1 MKRSLVGLASLAL
14 ALSASTATAQMIGNP
29 VYVPIGMGTG
39 VSLAGDYGRGLNNA
53 SGKGNY
59 FGGRVTLGLPF
70 FYVMAGAGTFKAKGA
85 ASSQTAF
92 GADIGMNLLDLPLV
106 PVKVSAQA
114 GGGYVKSGSYKQLD
128 VPIAVAI
135 GLSLP
140 TPGIGI
146 TPWVAPRVHIQH
158 TSGAGASSTDVRF
171 GGSAGI
177 NAHFGM
183 LGVHAAVD
191 YISFKAPAGSGLS
204 SGDVSPLVFGIG
216 ASLGL
221 TVPGL

>member
-1 MKRSLVGLASLAL
+1 MMKRSLVGLACLAL
-14 ALSASTATAQMIGNP
+14 GLSASPAAAQMMGNP

-39 VSLAGDYGRGLNNA
+39 VNVAGDYGRGLNNA

-70 FYVMAGAGTFKAKGA
+70 FYVMAGAGTLKTAER
-85 ASSQTAF
+85 QTVF
-92 GADIGMNLLDLPLV
+92 GADLGMNLLDLPLV

-114 GGGYVKSGSYKQLD
+114 GGGYMKSGSYKQLD

-158 TSGAGASSTDVRF
+158 ASDTGVSSTDVRF

-177 NAHFGM
+177 NVHVGM

-216 ASLGL
+216 ASFGL

>member
-14 ALSASTATAQMIGNP
+14 ALSASSATAQMVGNP

-39 VSLAGDYGRGLNNA
+39 VSIDGDYGRGLNTA
-53 SGKGNY
+53 SGKGDY
-59 FGGRVTLGLPF
+59 FGARVTLGLPF
-70 FYVMAGAGTFKAKGA
+70 FYVMAGAGTLKTADR
-85 ASSQTAF
+85 QTVF
-92 GADIGMNLLDLPLV
+92 GADVGMNLLDLPLV

-114 GGGYVKSGSYKQLD
+114 GGGYVKSGSYKQFD
-128 VPIAVAI
+128 VPIAIAI

-140 TPGIGI
+140 TPGVGV
-146 TPWVAPRVHIQH
+146 TPWIAPRVHVQH
-158 TSGAGASSTDVRF
+158 TSDTGVSNTDVRF

-177 NAHFGM
+177 NVHFGM

-204 SGDVSPLVFGIG
+204 SSDVSPLVFGIG